1 MDSKHNDYCHEIPH
15 SRRGCYCWEGDRQQ
29 LLEMRIGNMEKK
41 MDAGTMKDYIE
52 DLIQQVNTL
61 EAQFR
66 TLDAIIK
73 QLQEQRD
80 QYRKLM
86 QMMSIDYR
94 TQIAGIKMRCKCG
107 ACDD

>member
-1 MDSKHNDYCHEIPH
+1 MDGQHTDYCHQIPNT
-15 SRRGCYCWEGDRQQ
+15 RRGCYCWEGDKQQ
-29 LLEMRIGNMEKK
+29 LLEMRVVNMEKK

-52 DLIQQVNTL
+52 DLIEQVNTL

-80 QYRKLM
+80 QYRDMYEHVFEDWKKLVTERA
-86 QMMSIDYR
+86 Q
-94 TQIAGIKMRCKCG
+94 
-107 ACDD
+107 

>member
-1 MDSKHNDYCHEIPH
+1 
-15 SRRGCYCWEGDRQQ
+15 
-29 LLEMRIGNMEKK
+29 

-61 EAQFR
+61 EAQFHK
-66 TLDAIIK
+66 LNDVIK

-80 QYRKLM
+80 QYRKSM
-86 QMMSIDYR
+86 QIMSIDYR
-94 TQIAGIKMRCKCG
+94 KQIAGIKMRCKCG

>member
-1 MDSKHNDYCHEIPH
+1 MDSKHNHYCQEIPH

-61 EAQFR
+61 EAQFHK
-66 TLDAIIK
+66 LNEVIV
-73 QLQEQRD
+73 QLQQQRD
-80 QYRKLM
+80 QYRAL
-86 QMMSIDYR
+86 YEA
-94 TQIAGIKMRCKCG
+94 TQK
-107 ACDD
+107 